1 MAYRTRV
8 NDREVFGNNE
18 CYVDWID
25 FIKSKGIVVDEDGN
39 YEGDIDDV
47 MGMFAIVD
55 KITRKLIA
63 ECHEEVV
70 KGVRTFDDKPKR
82 ELTDLT
88 GSMWLD
94 DATPLLIFNQMVV
107 ENYYCFLPYQF
118 YLAVKDKIER
128 IGGRYTKD
136 GVDWSFC
143 TYKLK
148 DGEKIHVSAS

>member
-47 MGMFAIVD
+47 MGMFAVVD

-82 ELTDLT
+82 ELTD
-88 GSMWLD
+88 
-94 DATPLLIFNQMVV
+94 V

-128 IGGRYTKD
+128 IGGAYKKD
-136 GVDWSFC
+136 GVDWLFC